1 MQMSNITPFAFG
13 DNLVRSMTDENGNP
27 WFVAKDVCRVLC
39 IENNRDAISTLD
51 EDEKITVANPDGNPR
66 AGIPHQY
73 VLISESGLYA
83 LVFRSRKP
91 EAKAFSKWV
100 RSEVLPALRKTGNYV
115 TPGAVEML
123 SASPDVDELR
133 NEEST
138 DATRR
143 LAENFPSLSQR
154 FINRACELA
163 IQFGVTDTDKMY
175 ELYICYCK
183 IFHTREQLNSIEEFT
198 NLDLDIIDRIWR
210 EVRSCEACT
219 TEKKRIQSFLQLTKV
234 VEKILDE
241 TKSVRLEAAAKKAL
255 QEYISAV
262 LPEDIPHH
270 IEVSVN
276 AGK

>member
-1 MQMSNITPFAFG
+1 MKMLNITPFAFG

-27 WFVAKDVCRVLC
+27 WFVAKDVAVVLD
-39 IENNRDAISTLD
+39 IQNIRQNLSELD
-51 EDEKITVANPDGNPR
+51 DDEKGVCTTYTPGGAQELKTV
-66 AGIPHQY
+66 
-73 VLISESGLYA
+73 SESGLYA

-163 IQFGVTDTDKMY
+163 IQIGVTDTDKMY

-219 TEKKRIQSFLQLTKV
+219 NEKKRIQSFLQLTKV

>member
-1 MQMSNITPFAFG
+1 MKMSNITPFAFG
-13 DNLVRSMTDENGNP
+13 DNLVRCMTVENGNP
-27 WFVAKDVCRVLC
+27 WFVAKDVAVVLD
-39 IENNRDAISTLD
+39 IQNIRQNLSELD
-51 EDEKITVANPDGNPR
+51 DDEKGVCTTYTPGGAQEPKTV
-66 AGIPHQY
+66 
-73 VLISESGLYA
+73 SESGLYA

-163 IQFGVTDTDKMY
+163 IQIGVTDTDKMY

>member
-1 MQMSNITPFAFG
+1 MKMSNITPFAFG

-27 WFVAKDVCRVLC
+27 WFVAKDVAVVLD
-39 IENNRDAISTLD
+39 IQNIRQNLSELD
-51 EDEKITVANPDGNPR
+51 DDEKGVCTTYTPGGAQELKTV
-66 AGIPHQY
+66 
-73 VLISESGLYA
+73 SESGLYA

-163 IQFGVTDTDKMY
+163 IQIGVTDTDKMY

>member
-1 MQMSNITPFAFG
+1 MKMSNITPFAFG

-27 WFVAKDVCRVLC
+27 WFVAKDVAVVLD
-39 IENNRDAISTLD
+39 IQNIRQNLSELD
-51 EDEKITVANPDGNPR
+51 DDEKGVCTTYTPGGAQELKTV
-66 AGIPHQY
+66 
-73 VLISESGLYA
+73 SESGLYA

-163 IQFGVTDTDKMY
+163 IQIGVTDTDKMY

-183 IFHTREQLNSIEEFT
+183 IFHTREHLNSIEEFT

-219 TEKKRIQSFLQLTKV
+219 NEKKRIQSFLQLTKV